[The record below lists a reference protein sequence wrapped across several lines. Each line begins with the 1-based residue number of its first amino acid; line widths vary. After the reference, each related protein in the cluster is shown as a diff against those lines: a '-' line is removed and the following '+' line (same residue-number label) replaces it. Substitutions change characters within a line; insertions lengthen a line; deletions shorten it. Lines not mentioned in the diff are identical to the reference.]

1 MRVRSLLA
9 IPTAYL
15 FQRETKRPRF
25 DWEEA
30 EATPA
35 ATTTTT
41 DATSVPAT
49 APAPESSAPQNQV
62 NNSSSGDNSAA
73 VAVGRNTRRSN
84 RVLRSNGLSGV
95 TDANSDKENNSN
107 SNSDGHK
114 HYFANDDDDEED
126 FADSFSELTVSEKTK
141 HDDEHMGTNVG
152 VKTARKSQLRKRK
165 HSESEMIT
173 DSDSIRVPFQSPSNT
188 ANSAA
193 AAAAATAQPSTS
205 VNISLSSLR
214 KQSRT
219 ATANTS
225 TATATITTTAI
236 FNSTT
241 FAANNNNNNNNN
253 NTSST
258 EGAYS
263 SSSSTSSSSS
273 ATQQQQQ
280 QQQQPVV
287 TQHHRHHPKSMKP
300 TEWKKWL
307 ADYLEL
313 VKEVKASQPP
323 PPPPRQPT
331 AFCRWTACEW
341 SGFHVDDLEEH
352 LQEVH
357 VDVQP
362 FFDEQGRV
370 MKWAKPHSGV
380 QGKVQGKNTG
390 KITAAADSQPSTSTA
405 ATPHAKHSSSSS
417 SSKTVCRRSQ
427 RGTRTCSVVTETAR
441 EEFVCLWADCPVYGK
456 PYDTREGLGK
466 HIRRLHFQKKVVR
479 VATSKKSA
487 SSFSSA
493 NSFFSSSSSTV
504 GPIDLPYRCTITAKK
519 EDKIGE
525 QTCPMRFRTGAALQ
539 KHLKE
544 DHPNGSILE
553 IYRKLPFFALNPPSK
568 TLI

>member
-35 ATTTTT
+35 ATTTA
-41 DATSVPAT
+41 ATSVPAT

-62 NNSSSGDNSAA
+62 NNNNSGDNSAA
-73 VAVGRNTRRSN
+73 VAVRQNTRRSN

-107 SNSDGHK
+107 SNSDGHN
-114 HYFANDDDDEED
+114 HYFTNDDDEEED

-241 FAANNNNNNNNN
+241 SAANNNNNNN

-263 SSSSTSSSSS
+263 SSSSTSPSSS

-280 QQQQPVV
+280 QQPKPVV
-287 TQHHRHHPKSMKP
+287 TQHHHHHHPKSMKP